1 MSVTGPGR
9 RILVADDVVV
19 NTMIAVRQLKTL
31 GFEADVVHSGREAVD
46 AVERLGYPL
55 VLMDCHM
62 PDMDGF
68 QASEEIRRREGPVRR
83 ARIIAMTASARDV
96 DRERCLAA
104 GMDDYLAKPVNSE
117 ALRAMLDRW
126 LDPAATP

>member
-1 MSVTGPGR
+1 MTGSAR

-46 AVERLGYPL
+46 AVERHGYQL

-68 QASEEIRRREGPVRR
+68 QASEAIRRREGRVRR
-83 ARIIAMTASARDV
+83 ARIIAMTASAQDV
-96 DRERCLAA
+96 DRERCRAA
-104 GMDDYLAKPVNSE
+104 GMDDYLVKPVNSD

-126 LDPAATP
+126 LGSAGTP